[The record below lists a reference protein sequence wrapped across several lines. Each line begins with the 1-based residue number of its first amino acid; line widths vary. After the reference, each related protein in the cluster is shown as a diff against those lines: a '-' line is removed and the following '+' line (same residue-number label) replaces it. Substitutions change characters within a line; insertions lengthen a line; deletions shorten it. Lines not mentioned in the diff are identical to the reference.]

1 MDWLKHWVGKI
12 KDMKRLN
19 CLKNVN
25 NSSENYRQY
34 RYSFCYIQVW
44 IYGQKYM
51 LPCLLWS
58 RIDTIESHVN
68 WQSHSSRLIFHV
80 FKDLFLWLFTEYF
93 SLNFFQLWARP
104 VLWLGMWVAC
114 LANMSV
120 RQLELPSSPTNCK
133 FRRDKLLP
141 FLLSVALTVEHNW
154 NRCTDIHIHRHISF

>member
-1 MDWLKHWVGKI
+1 MLITLLKI
-12 KDMKRLN
+12 IDN
-19 CLKNVN
+19 
-25 NSSENYRQY
+25 
-34 RYSFCYIQVW
+34 
-44 IYGQKYM
+44 
-51 LPCLLWS
+51 
-58 RIDTIESHVN
+58 IDTVFVTFKSEFMGKNICYLAYYEVELIQLSHNVN

-133 FRRDKLLP
+133 FQRDKLLP